1 MATGVDPKDQ
11 ARLDSSLEKI
21 HNRLLVFSGKGGVGK
36 TTVAV
41 NLAAGLA
48 RAGLRVGVLD
58 ADIHGPNTAK
68 MLGVERAEPG
78 ISEGGKMK
86 PATSPDGVKV
96 MSMAMLMPTDDAP
109 VVWRGPMKMAVIR
122 QFITDVD
129 WGELDWLIID
139 SPPGTGDEPLTV
151 AQLIP
156 STAAIVVTTPQAV
169 ALLDSRK
176 ALNFAQLLHLRVV
189 GVVENMS
196 GLACPHCGG
205 QIDLFKRDGGAQ
217 MAREMLVPLL
227 GRIPIDPAIVDDGDT
242 GRPFVVSQ
250 PESAAGKAMADIA
263 RRVIE
268 SASPL
273 PEQGAAPK
281 PEKEE
286 K

>member
-1 MATGVDPKDQ
+1 MASGIDPKDQ
-11 ARLDSSLEKI
+11 ERLDASLATI

-96 MSMAMLMPTDDAP
+96 MSMAMLMPSDDAP
-109 VVWRGPMKMAVIR
+109 VVWRGPMKMSVIK

-156 STAAIVVTTPQAV
+156 ATAAIVVTTPQAV

-176 ALNFAQLLHLRVV
+176 ALNFAQLLKLRVI

-242 GRPFVVSQ
+242 GRPFVVAQ
-250 PESAAGKAMADIA
+250 PDSAASKAMADIV

-268 SASPL
+268 F
-273 PEQGAAPK
+273 AAMK

>member
-1 MATGVDPKDQ
+1 MSIGVDPKDQ
-11 ARLDSSLEKI
+11 AKLEESLAKI
-21 HNRLLVFSGKGGVGK
+21 HNRVLVFSGKGGVGK

-68 MLGVERAEPG
+68 MLGVTQVQPEL
-78 ISEGGKMK
+78 SEGGKMK
-86 PATSPDGVKV
+86 PAVSPDGVKV
-96 MSMAMLMPTDDAP
+96 MSMAMLLQTEDAP
-109 VVWRGPMKMAVIR
+109 VVWRGPLKMAVIR
-122 QFITDVD
+122 QFVTDVE

-139 SPPGTGDEPLTV
+139 SPPGTGDEPLSV

-156 STAAIVVTTPQAV
+156 ATTAIVVTTPQAV

-176 ALNFAQLLHLRVV
+176 ALNFAQLLKLRVV

-196 GLACPHCGG
+196 GLACPHCGKE
-205 QIDLFKRDGGAQ
+205 IDLFKKDGGAQ

-227 GRIPIDPAIVDDGDT
+227 GRIPIDPAIVEDGDS
-242 GRPFVVSQ
+242 GRPFVVAQ
-250 PESAAGKAMADIA
+250 PESAASKAMEQVV

-268 SASPL
+268 F
-273 PEQGAAPK
+273 AAPK
-281 PEKEE
+281 PAKED

>member
-1 MATGVDPKDQ
+1 MTTGVDPKDQ
-11 ARLDSSLEKI
+11 AKLEESLAKI

-68 MLGVERAEPG
+68 MLGVTQVQPEL
-78 ISEGGKMK
+78 SEGGKMK

-96 MSMAMLMPTDDAP
+96 MSMAMLLQTEDAP
-109 VVWRGPMKMAVIR
+109 VVWRGPLKMAVIR
-122 QFITDVD
+122 QFVTDVE

-139 SPPGTGDEPLTV
+139 SPPGTGDEPLSV

-156 STAAIVVTTPQAV
+156 ATTAIVVTTPQAV

-176 ALNFAQLLHLRVV
+176 ALNFAQLLRLRVV

-196 GLACPHCGG
+196 GLECPHCGKE
-205 QIDLFKRDGGAQ
+205 IDLFKKDGGAQ

-242 GRPFVVSQ
+242 GRPFVVAQ
-250 PESAAGKAMADIA
+250 PGSAASKAMEQVV

-268 SASPL
+268 F
-273 PEQGAAPK
+273 AAPA
-281 PEKEE
+281 KED

>member
-11 ARLDSSLEKI
+11 QRLDASLEKI

-58 ADIHGPNTAK
+58 ADLHGPNTAK
-68 MLGVERAEPG
+68 MLGVERTQPEVG
-78 ISEGGKMK
+78 ESGRMK

-109 VVWRGPMKMAVIR
+109 VVWRGPMKMSAIR

-129 WGELDWLIID
+129 WGELDWLVID

-156 STAAIVVTTPQAV
+156 ATAAVVVTTPQAV

-176 ALNFAQLLHLRVV
+176 ALNFAQLLKLRVV

-196 GLACPHCGG
+196 GLECPHCGKG
-205 QIDLFKRDGGAQ
+205 IDLFKRDGGAQ
-217 MAREMLVPLL
+217 MARAMLVPLL
-227 GRIPIDPAIVDDGDT
+227 GRIPIDPAIVDGGDE
-242 GRPFVVSQ
+242 GRPFVVAR
-250 PESAAGKAMADIA
+250 PDSAAARSMAEIV
-263 RRVIE
+263 RKVIE
-268 SASPL
+268 F
-273 PEQGAAPK
+273 AAPRTQ
-281 PEKEE
+281 EE

>member
-11 ARLDSSLEKI
+11 ERLDASLATI

-96 MSMAMLMPTDDAP
+96 MSMAMLMPSDDAP
-109 VVWRGPMKMAVIR
+109 VVWRGPMKMSVIK

-156 STAAIVVTTPQAV
+156 ATAAIVVTTPQAV

-176 ALNFAQLLHLRVV
+176 ALNFALLLKLRVI

-250 PESAAGKAMADIA
+250 PESAASKAMADIV

-268 SASPL
+268 F
-273 PEQGAAPK
+273 AAMK

>member
-1 MATGVDPKDQ
+1 MTTGVDPKDQ
-11 ARLDSSLEKI
+11 ARLDESLAKI

-68 MLGVERAEPG
+68 MLGVTQVQPEL
-78 ISEGGKMK
+78 SEGGKMK
-86 PATSPDGVKV
+86 PAVSPDGVKV
-96 MSMAMLMPTDDAP
+96 MSMAMLLQTEDAP
-109 VVWRGPMKMAVIR
+109 VVWRGPLKMAVIR
-122 QFITDVD
+122 QFVTDVE

-139 SPPGTGDEPLTV
+139 SPPGTGDEPLSV

-156 STAAIVVTTPQAV
+156 ATAAVVVTTPQAV

-176 ALNFAQLLHLRVV
+176 ALNFAQLLKLRVV

-196 GLACPHCGG
+196 GLACPHCGKE
-205 QIDLFKRDGGAQ
+205 IDLFKKDGGAQ

-242 GRPFVVSQ
+242 GRPFVVAQ
-250 PESAAGKAMADIA
+250 PESAASKAMEQVV

-268 SASPL
+268 F
-273 PEQGAAPK
+273 AAPK
-281 PEKEE
+281 PAKED

>member
-1 MATGVDPKDQ
+1 MTTGVDPKDQ
-11 ARLDSSLEKI
+11 AKLEESLAKI

-68 MLGVERAEPG
+68 MLGVTQVQPEL
-78 ISEGGKMK
+78 SEGGKMK

-96 MSMAMLMPTDDAP
+96 MSMAMLLQTEDAP
-109 VVWRGPMKMAVIR
+109 VVWRGPLKMAVIR
-122 QFITDVD
+122 QFVTDVE

-139 SPPGTGDEPLTV
+139 SPPGTGDEPLSV

-156 STAAIVVTTPQAV
+156 ATTAIVVTTPQAV

-176 ALNFAQLLHLRVV
+176 ALNFAQLLRLRVV

-196 GLACPHCGG
+196 GLECPHCGKE
-205 QIDLFKRDGGAQ
+205 IDLFKKDGGAQ

-227 GRIPIDPAIVDDGDT
+227 GRIPIDPAIVDDGDA
-242 GRPFVVSQ
+242 GRPFVVAQ
-250 PESAAGKAMADIA
+250 PGSAASKAMEQVV

-268 SASPL
+268 F
-273 PEQGAAPK
+273 AAPA
-281 PEKEE
+281 KED

>member
-11 ARLDSSLEKI
+11 EKLDASLALI

-68 MLGVERAEPG
+68 MLGVDRVQPEV
-78 ISEGGKMK
+78 SEAGKMK

-96 MSMAMLMPTDDAP
+96 MSMAMLMPSDDAP
-109 VVWRGPMKMAVIR
+109 VVWRGPMKMSVIK

-129 WGELDWLIID
+129 WGELDWLVID

-156 STAAIVVTTPQAV
+156 ATAAIVVTTPQAV

-176 ALNFAQLLHLRVV
+176 ALNFAQLLKLRVI

-242 GRPFVVSQ
+242 GRPFVVAQ
-250 PESAAGKAMADIA
+250 PESAAARAMADIV

-268 SASPL
+268 F
-273 PEQGAAPK
+273 AAPQ
-281 PEKEE
+281 PAKEE